1 VKLSDYVFEAIA
13 DAGVGHVFFLPG
25 GGAMHLV
32 DSLGRCARLQPI
44 VMLHE
49 QAATIAAEAYSRV
62 TGKLGAALVTTG
74 PGGTNA
80 LTGVA
85 GAWIES
91 TPMVIISGQVKRA
104 DLMGGKGVRQLGVQ
118 EADIVSMARPVTKM
132 ARLVT
137 DPCSIRAD
145 VEEAL
150 YCARHGRPGPVWL
163 DVPLDVQA
171 AEVDPA
177 DQIPFVPAPEAAIDA
192 GPVAEL
198 ILDELRGAE
207 RPLILAGNGV
217 RLAGAVEDLRR
228 LVEFAGVPLVTSRKN
243 GIDMLPADHPLYFG
257 RPGAIAHRYA
267 NFAVQ
272 TADLILVLGC
282 RLDPMQVAYNWAG
295 FGRNARKIMVDID
308 ENEITKISPPVDV
321 PVVADAGAVLTA
333 LLAGLRRDG
342 GLGVAHAA
350 DRERW
355 VERCRSWKAAYPVV
369 EQRHRDLVGSVSTY
383 VLAEEL
389 GARLTPDDTVV
400 IGSSGAGIEAFMLAY
415 SAPLGQRAFLTGGLG
430 AMGFGLPASI
440 GACLAAGGGRTV
452 LVDGDGGFQ
461 LNIQELATLRRLSL
475 PVKVFVLDNH
485 GYGSI
490 RNMQRRHFE
499 GRLVGSDA
507 SSGLVLPD
515 IVRVASAYG
524 IRTAHAADHGTLG
537 DVLRDVLQGDDP
549 VICTI
554 AGDEYEV
561 AEPRVTSRVLPDGSM
576 ESRPI
581 EDLAPLLT
589 PEELA
594 AALRTS
600 SDTSKRKHGG

>member
-1 VKLSDYVFEAIA
+1 VKLSDYIFETIA
-13 DAGVGHVFFLPG
+13 DAGVKHVFFLPG

-32 DSLGRCARLQPI
+32 DSLGRCSRLQPI

-62 TGKLGAALVTTG
+62 TGNLGVALVTTG

-91 TPMVIISGQVKRA
+91 TPMVVVSGQVKRA
-104 DLMGGKGVRQLGVQ
+104 DLMGDKGVRQLGVQ
-118 EADIVSMARPVTKM
+118 EVDIVSMARQVTKS
-132 ARLVT
+132 ACLVT
-137 DPCSIRAD
+137 DPLTVRAE
-145 VEEAL
+145 VEAAL
-150 YCARHGRPGPVWL
+150 YTARHGRPGPVWL

-171 AEVDPA
+171 TEIDPA
-177 DQIPFVPAPEAAIDA
+177 AQIPFVPAPEPAVDA
-192 GPVAEL
+192 GAIAEL
-198 ILDELRGAE
+198 ILDELREAE

-217 RLAGAVEDLRR
+217 RLAGAVEQLRQV
-228 LVEFAGVPLVTSRKN
+228 VELARVPLVTSRKN
-243 GIDMLPADHPLYFG
+243 GIDVLPGNHPLYFG
-257 RPGAIAHRYA
+257 RPGSVAHRYA

-272 TADLILVLGC
+272 AADLIVVLGC
-282 RLDPMQVAYNWAG
+282 RLDLMQVAYDWAG
-295 FGRNARKIMVDID
+295 FGRRARKIMVDID
-308 ENEITKISPPVDV
+308 EHEIAKVSPPVDV
-321 PVVADAGAVLTA
+321 PVVADAGAVLGA
-333 LLAGLRRDG
+333 VLAGLRRDG

-355 VERCRSWKAAYPVV
+355 IQRCRVWKAAYPIVQ
-369 EQRHRDLVGSVSTY
+369 QRHRDLVGAASTY

-389 GARLTPDDTVV
+389 AARLTAADTVV

-440 GACLAAGGGRTV
+440 GACLAAGSGRTV

-475 PVKVFVLDNH
+475 PVKIFVLDNH
-485 GYGSI
+485 GYSSI
-490 RNMQRRHFE
+490 RSMQRRHFE
-499 GRLVGSDA
+499 GRLVGSDP

-515 IVRVASAYG
+515 LIRLATAYG
-524 IRTAHAADHGTLG
+524 IRTAHAASNSDLP
-537 DVLRDVLQGDDP
+537 DVLRDVLSGADP

-554 AGDEYEV
+554 AVDEYEV
-561 AEPRVTSRVLPDGSM
+561 PEPRVTSRVLPDGSM

-581 EDLAPLLT
+581 EDLAPLLS

-594 AALRTS
+594 EALRT
-600 SDTSKRKHGG
+600 

>member
-1 VKLSDYVFEAIA
+1 MKLSDYIFEAIA
-13 DAGVGHVFFLPG
+13 DAGVKHVFFLPG

-32 DSLGRCARLQPI
+32 DSLGSCSRLQPI

-62 TGKLGAALVTTG
+62 TGNLGAALVTTG

-91 TPMVIISGQVKRA
+91 TPMVVISGQVKRA
-104 DLMGGKGVRQLGVQ
+104 DLMGDKDLRQLGVQ
-118 EADIVSMARPVTKM
+118 EVDIVSMARPVTKS

-137 DPCSIRAD
+137 DPLTVRAE
-145 VEEAL
+145 VEGAL
-150 YCARHGRPGPVWL
+150 HTARHGRPGPVWL

-171 AEVDPA
+171 IEIDPA
-177 DQIPFVPAPEAAIDA
+177 TQVPFVPPAEPAVDA
-192 GPVAEL
+192 GAAARL
-198 ILDELRGAE
+198 ILDELRNAE
-207 RPLILAGNGV
+207 RPLVLAGNGV
-217 RLAGAVEDLRR
+217 RLAGAVDHLREV
-228 LVEFAGVPLVTSRKN
+228 VELAGVPLVTSRKN
-243 GIDMLPADHPLYFG
+243 GIDVFPGDHPLYFG
-257 RPGAIAHRYA
+257 RPGSVAHRYA

-272 TADLILVLGC
+272 TADLIVVLGC
-282 RLDPMQVAYNWAG
+282 RLDLMQVAYNWAG
-295 FGRNARKIMVDID
+295 FGRRARKIMVDID
-308 ENEITKISPPVDV
+308 EHEIAKLAPPVDV
-321 PVVADAGAVLTA
+321 AIVADAGVILDA
-333 LLAGLRRDG
+333 LLPGLRRDG
-342 GLGVAHAA
+342 GLGAAHAA

-355 VERCRSWKAAYPVV
+355 VQRCRVWKAAYPIV
-369 EQRHRDLVGSVSTY
+369 EQRHRDLMGSVSTF

-389 GARLTPDDTVV
+389 SARLTATDTVV

-440 GACLAAGGGRTV
+440 GASLAAGAGRTI

-490 RNMQRRHFE
+490 RGMQRRHFE

-515 IVRVASAYG
+515 LLSVAAAYG
-524 IRTAHAADHGTLG
+524 IRTAHADNHAALPDVLS
-537 DVLRDVLQGDDP
+537 DVLRGDDP
-549 VICTI
+549 VVCTI
-554 AGDEYEV
+554 ASDEYEV
-561 AEPRVTSRVLPDGSM
+561 PEPRATSRVRSDGSM
-576 ESRPI
+576 ESCPI
-581 EDLAPLLT
+581 EDLAPLLSR
-589 PEELA
+589 EELEEV
-594 AALRTS
+594 LRI
-600 SDTSKRKHGG
+600 

>member
-1 VKLSDYVFEAIA
+1 MKLSDYIFEAIA
-13 DAGVGHVFFLPG
+13 DAGVKHVFFLPG
-25 GGAMHLV
+25 GGSMHLV
-32 DSLGRCARLQPI
+32 DSLGRSSRLAPI

-62 TGKLGAALVTTG
+62 TGNLGVALVTTG

-91 TPMVIISGQVKRA
+91 TPMVVVSGQVKRA
-104 DLMGGKGVRQLGVQ
+104 DLMGDKGVRQLGVQ
-118 EADIVSMARPVTKM
+118 EVDIVSMARPVTKS

-137 DPCSIRAD
+137 DPFTVRAE
-145 VEEAL
+145 VEGAL
-150 YCARHGRPGPVWL
+150 HTARHGRPGPVWL

-171 AEVDPA
+171 TEIDPA
-177 DQIPFVPAPEAAIDA
+177 TQIPFVPTPEPAVDA
-192 GPVAEL
+192 GAVAEL
-198 ILDELRGAE
+198 ILDELRNAE

-217 RLAGAVEDLRR
+217 RLAGAVENLRHV
-228 LVEFAGVPLVTSRKN
+228 VEFAGVPLVTSRKN
-243 GIDMLPADHPLYFG
+243 GIDVLPGNHPLYFG
-257 RPGAIAHRYA
+257 RPGSVAHRYA

-272 TADLILVLGC
+272 TADLIVVLGC
-282 RLDPMQVAYNWAG
+282 RLDLMQVAYNWAG
-295 FGRNARKIMVDID
+295 FGRRARKIMVDID
-308 ENEITKISPPVDV
+308 EHEIAKVSPPVDV
-321 PVVADAGAVLTA
+321 PVVADAGPVLTA
-333 LLAGLRRDG
+333 ILAGLHRDG
-342 GLGVAHAA
+342 GLGAAHAA

-355 VERCRSWKAAYPVV
+355 VQRCRAWRAAYPVV

-389 GARLTPDDTVV
+389 AARLAATDTVV

-440 GACLAAGGGRTV
+440 GACLAADGRRTV

-490 RNMQRRHFE
+490 RAMQRRHFD

-515 IVRVASAYG
+515 ITRIAAAYG
-524 IRTAHAADHGTLG
+524 IRTAHAANHAALPHVLS
-537 DVLRDVLQGDDP
+537 DVLSGDDP
-549 VICTI
+549 VVCTI

-561 AEPRVTSRVLPDGSM
+561 PEPRVTSRVLPDGSM
-576 ESRPI
+576 ESRPF
-581 EDLAPLLT
+581 EDLAPLLS

-594 AALRTS
+594 AALRT
-600 SDTSKRKHGG
+600 

>member
-1 VKLSDYVFEAIA
+1 VKLSDYIFETIA
-13 DAGVGHVFFLPG
+13 DAGVEHVFFLPG

-32 DSLGRCARLQPI
+32 DSLGRCPRLQPI

-62 TGKLGAALVTTG
+62 TGNLGVALVTTG

-91 TPMVIISGQVKRA
+91 TPMMVVSGQVKRA
-104 DLMGGKGVRQLGVQ
+104 DLMGDKGVRQLGVQ
-118 EADIVSMARPVTKM
+118 EVDIVSMARHVTKS
-132 ARLVT
+132 ACLVT
-137 DPCSIRAD
+137 DPLTVRAE
-145 VEEAL
+145 VEAAL
-150 YCARHGRPGPVWL
+150 YAARHGRPGPVWL

-171 AEVDPA
+171 TEIDPA
-177 DQIPFVPAPEAAIDA
+177 TQIPFVPAPEPAVDA
-192 GPVAEL
+192 GAIAALILAEL
-198 ILDELRGAE
+198 RAAE

-217 RLAGAVEDLRR
+217 RLADAVENLRQV
-228 LVEFAGVPLVTSRKN
+228 VELAGVPLVTSRKN
-243 GIDMLPADHPLYFG
+243 GLDVLPGDHPLYFG
-257 RPGAIAHRYA
+257 RPGSVAHRYA

-272 TADLILVLGC
+272 TADLIVVLGC
-282 RLDPMQVAYNWAG
+282 RLDLMQVAYDWAG
-295 FGRNARKIMVDID
+295 FGRRARKIMVDID
-308 ENEITKISPPVDV
+308 EHEIAKVSPPIDV
-321 PVVADAGAVLTA
+321 PVVADAGPVLTA
-333 LLAGLRRDG
+333 ILAGLHRDG
-342 GLGVAHAA
+342 GLGAAHAA

-355 VERCRSWKAAYPVV
+355 VQRCRAWRAAYPVV

-389 GARLTPDDTVV
+389 AARLTATDTVV

-430 AMGFGLPASI
+430 AMGFGLPAAI
-440 GACLAAGGGRTV
+440 GACLAADGQRTV

-461 LNIQELATLRRLSL
+461 LNIQELATLRHLSL
-475 PVKVFVLDNH
+475 PVKIFVLDNH

-490 RNMQRRHFE
+490 RAMQRRHFG

-515 IVRVASAYG
+515 ITRIAAAYG
-524 IRTAHAADHGTLG
+524 IRTAHAANHAALPHVLS
-537 DVLRDVLQGDDP
+537 DVLSGDDP
-549 VICTI
+549 VVCTI

-561 AEPRVTSRVLPDGSM
+561 PEPRVTSRILPDGSM

-581 EDLAPLLT
+581 EDLAPLLS

-594 AALRTS
+594 AALLT
-600 SDTSKRKHGG
+600 

>member
-1 VKLSDYVFEAIA
+1 MKLSDYIFEAIA
-13 DAGVGHVFFLPG
+13 DAGVKHVFFLPG

-32 DSLGRCARLQPI
+32 DSLGRCSRLQPI

-49 QAATIAAEAYSRV
+49 QAAAIAAEAYSRV
-62 TGKLGAALVTTG
+62 TGNLGVVLVTTG

-91 TPMVIISGQVKRA
+91 TPVMVVSGQVKRA
-104 DLMGGKGVRQLGVQ
+104 DLMGDKGVRQLGVQ
-118 EADIVSMARPVTKM
+118 EVDIISMARPVTKS

-137 DPCSIRAD
+137 DPLAIRSE

-150 YCARHGRPGPVWL
+150 HTARHGRRGPVWL

-171 AEVDPA
+171 TEIDPTT
-177 DQIPFVPAPEAAIDA
+177 QIRFVPTLEPAIDA
-192 GPVAEL
+192 GAAAEL
-198 ILDELRGAE
+198 ILDELRKAK

-217 RLAGAVEDLRR
+217 RLAGAVESLRQV
-228 LVEFAGVPLVTSRKN
+228 VELARVPLVTSRKN
-243 GIDMLPADHPLYFG
+243 GIDVLPGDHPLYFG
-257 RPGAIAHRYA
+257 RPGAVAHRYA

-272 TADLILVLGC
+272 TADLIVVLGC
-282 RLDPMQVAYNWAG
+282 RLDLMQVAYNWAG
-295 FGRNARKIMVDID
+295 FGRRARKIMVDID
-308 ENEITKISPPVDV
+308 EHEIAKISPPVDV
-321 PVVADAGAVLTA
+321 PLVADAGVVLGDM
-333 LLAGLRRDG
+333 LAGLRRDA
-342 GLGVAHAA
+342 GLGVEHAA

-355 VERCRSWKAAYPVV
+355 VERCRAWKATYPIV

-383 VLAEEL
+383 VVAEEL
-389 GARLTPDDTVV
+389 AARLTAADTVV
-400 IGSSGAGIEAFMLAY
+400 IGSSGAAIEAFMLAY

-440 GACLAAGGGRTV
+440 GACLAAGSGRTI

-490 RNMQRRHFE
+490 RAMQRRHFD

-515 IVRVASAYG
+515 ILRVAAAYG
-524 IRTAHAADHGTLG
+524 IRTAHVANHDALSGVLS
-537 DVLRDVLQGDDP
+537 DVLSGDDP

-554 AGDEYEV
+554 AGAENEV
-561 AEPRVTSRVLPDGSM
+561 PEPRVTSRVLADGSM

-581 EDLAPLLT
+581 EDLAPLLSA
-589 PEELA
+589 EELA
-594 AALRTS
+594 EALRP
-600 SDTSKRKHGG
+600 